1 MPRDLAILECTEC
14 HRRNYVTDRNKRNQP
29 NRLEMKKYCPNVR
42 KRTVHKET
50 K

>member
-29 NRLEMKKYCPNVR
+29 NRLEMKKYCPNER
-42 KRTVHKET
+42 
-50 K
+50 